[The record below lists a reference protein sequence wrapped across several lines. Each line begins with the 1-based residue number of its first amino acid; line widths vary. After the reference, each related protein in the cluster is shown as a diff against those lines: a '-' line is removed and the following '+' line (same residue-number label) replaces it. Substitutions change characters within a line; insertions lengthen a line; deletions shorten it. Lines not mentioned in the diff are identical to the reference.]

1 MTSAELT
8 QRAPSDI
15 EGKTASDRASFEFEM
30 AYQMRVASDKIRFA
44 INALD
49 TIFPGKVTDI
59 SAHLLEALDRLGR
72 NLTPEETALEG
83 LLARLIADYDDKVE
97 LPDLPAHEVIAFLLR
112 QRDLKQADLLP
123 MFGLRSVASS
133 VLNGKRELSKAH
145 IRKLAEFFHSSPAAF
160 F

>member
-1 MTSAELT
+1 MGLMTISPEKYGPLLAKVQPKVIESYAELEHFT
-8 QRAPSDI
+8 
-15 EGKTASDRASFEFEM
+15 GM
-30 AYQMRVASDKIRFA
+30 
-44 INALD
+44 
-49 TIFPGKVTDI
+49 
-59 SAHLLEALDRLGR
+59 LEALDRLGR

>member
-59 SAHLLEALDRLGR
+59 SAHLLEALDRLQR
-72 NLTPEETALEG
+72 TDQRFQN
-83 LLARLIADYDDKVE
+83 AR
-97 LPDLPAHEVIAFLLR
+97 R
-112 QRDLKQADLLP
+112 QRPTRTRGCPEA
-123 MFGLRSVASS
+123 MWR
-133 VLNGKRELSKAH
+133 
-145 IRKLAEFFHSSPAAF
+145 
-160 F
+160 